1 MSTCVE
7 RPDTELAADAGAK
20 QGVKVAIVVDEA
32 MRVNLPD
39 ISARRDWPPER
50 PEVYRPA
57 PHHVEL
63 RSSATRR
70 GPVSPS
76 VVLEEAIE
84 VKHYRP
90 AAAMSLLAAGAM
102 VLSACSNSHTTLAYA
117 SGFRVDCG
125 GKPAL
130 TASGST
136 AQANAMNKFVEAYR
150 KACSGQ
156 TLNYTAN
163 GSGAGIKEF
172 LDGKTDFGGS
182 DTPLAGDQYTDA
194 KKRCGGADAWNLP
207 VVFGPLAIT
216 YNLSAV
222 DTLVLDAPTL
232 AKIFNG
238 TITRWDDP
246 ALTALNASMPSED
259 IRVIYRSDASG
270 TTDNF
275 QSYLQAASGGAWK
288 QGTGKTFKGGV
299 GTGAAGN
306 NGTSAAV
313 KTTEGAIS
321 YNELSFALQQGLYAA
336 EIKTPASRRSL
347 RPVRIGTDTVGKTIT
362 GAKIIGDGNDLV
374 LDISSFYNPAQPD
387 VYPIVLATYEIVC
400 SKYPN
405 SDVAQ
410 AVKGFLQAA
419 IGPGQ
424 VDLAKSGYIPLSF
437 DFQSRVATAVDA
449 IS

>member
-1 MSTCVE
+1 
-7 RPDTELAADAGAK
+7 
-20 QGVKVAIVVDEA
+20 
-32 MRVNLPD
+32 
-39 ISARRDWPPER
+39 
-50 PEVYRPA
+50 
-57 PHHVEL
+57 
-63 RSSATRR
+63 
-70 GPVSPS
+70 
-76 VVLEEAIE
+76 VLEEAINM
-84 VKHYRP
+84 KRNRSS
-90 AAAMSLLAAGAM
+90 AAVSLLAAGALA
-102 VLSACSNSHTTLAYA
+102 LSACSNSHATLAYA
-117 SGFRVDCG
+117 AGAKVDCG
-125 GKPAL
+125 GKQTL

-136 AQANAMNKFVEAYR
+136 AQANAMNKFIDAYR
-150 KACSGQ
+150 NACSGQ

-163 GSGAGIKEF
+163 GSGAGISEF
-172 LDGKTDFGGS
+172 LAGKTDFGGS
-182 DTPLAGDQYTDA
+182 DIPLSGDQYAAA
-194 KKRCGGADAWNLP
+194 KQRCGGADAWNLP

-216 YNLSAV
+216 YNLSSV
-222 DTLVLDAPTL
+222 DELVLDAPTL

-288 QGTGKTFKGGV
+288 QGTGKTFNGGV

-306 NGTSAAV
+306 KGTSELV

-362 GAKIIGDGNDLV
+362 GAKIIGKGNDLV
-374 LDISSFYNPAQPD
+374 LDISAFYNPAQPD

-400 SKYPN
+400 SKYADPEL
-405 SDVAQ
+405 AK
-410 AVKGFLQAA
+410 AVKAFLQAA

-424 VDLAKSGYIPLSF
+424 VDLARNGYIPLSP
-437 DFQSRVATAVDA
+437 DFQARVSSAVDA
-449 IS
+449 ISAVGQQNSE

>member
-1 MSTCVE
+1 M
-7 RPDTELAADAGAK
+7 
-20 QGVKVAIVVDEA
+20 
-32 MRVNLPD
+32 
-39 ISARRDWPPER
+39 
-50 PEVYRPA
+50 
-57 PHHVEL
+57 
-63 RSSATRR
+63 
-70 GPVSPS
+70 
-76 VVLEEAIE
+76 
-84 VKHYRP
+84 
-90 AAAMSLLAAGAM
+90 
-102 VLSACSNSHTTLAYA
+102 
-117 SGFRVDCG
+117 DCG
-125 GKPAL
+125 GKQAL
-130 TASGST
+130 AASGST
-136 AQANAMNKFVEAYR
+136 AQANAMTRFIDAYR

-163 GSGAGIKEF
+163 GSGAGINEF
-172 LDGKTDFGGS
+172 LAGKTDFGGS
-182 DTPLAGDQYTDA
+182 DTPLAGDQYAAA
-194 KKRCGGADAWNLP
+194 KQRCGGADAWNLP

-275 QSYLQAASGGAWK
+275 QSYLQAASGGAWNK
-288 QGTGKTFKGGV
+288 GTGKTFNGGV

-321 YNELSFALQQGLYAA
+321 YNELSFALQQGLFAA

-362 GAKIIGDGNDLV
+362 GAKIIGNGNDLV

-400 SKYPN
+400 SKYP
-405 SDVAQ
+405 SPDQAE
-410 AVKGFLQAA
+410 AVKAFLQAA

-424 VDLAKSGYIPLSF
+424 IDLAKTGYIPLSP
-437 DFQSRVATAVDA
+437 DFQARVSSAVDA
-449 IS
+449 ISWRACGGTEFGVNTGPVSGLCRAYFGGLRSRCRLQATTNRDIATTSAINTHSTMAWSTHEPGGGEPGKEVAQGNNGEQHRGIPR